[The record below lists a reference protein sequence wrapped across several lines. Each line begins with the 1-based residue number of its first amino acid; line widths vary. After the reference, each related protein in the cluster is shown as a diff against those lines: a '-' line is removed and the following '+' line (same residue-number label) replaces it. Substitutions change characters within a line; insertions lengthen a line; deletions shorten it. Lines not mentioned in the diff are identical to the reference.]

1 MLQSLF
7 LWFYCLPIPSIILLF
22 VLAALVFRRLMLRW
36 RVGSA
41 VLLALWLVVMLQFT
55 ILSRTASVSG
65 SAFSWIPFH
74 SYRELLSG
82 GNREILRSNFMN
94 VALFFPAG
102 MLLGGLL
109 PRKWPF
115 GTRLLTIAAVLG
127 AVSFAVELFQSTRL
141 LGLGEIDDVIHNTL
155 GAMLGY
161 LSVSFGTEKLFT
173 PKRRDL
179 P

>member
-22 VLAALVFRRLMLRW
+22 VLAALAFRRLMLRW

-74 SYRELLSG
+74 SYREMLAT

-94 VALFFPAG
+94 VVLFYPAGLLFGAILPKRWRFPVTAVVFALFSLSIEIAQHSLF
-102 MLLGGLL
+102 LG
-109 PRKWPF
+109 R
-115 GTRLLTIAAVLG
+115 
-127 AVSFAVELFQSTRL
+127 
-141 LGLGEIDDVIHNTL
+141 GEIDDVLHNTL
-155 GAMLGY
+155 GAMLGCMA
-161 LSVSFGTEKLFT
+161 LSLEPKLFPTKKKEQT
-173 PKRRDL
+173 P
-179 P
+179 